1 MKEGKLS
8 GNWKNAKNTVSM
20 DLPVMFFEE
29 NKVQIAYIPMLDL
42 SGYGKTEKE
51 ALESLVES
59 LDNYFSYTT
68 NKDTLVQD
76 LKAHGWTIKKKNKPY
91 VAPELTDLITKNE
104 YLHDIVNKRPYKMDR
119 INVAMPQYA

>member
-51 ALESLVES
+51 AMESLVEA

-76 LKAHGWTIKKKNKPY
+76 LKAHGWTIRKKNKPY

-119 INVAMPQYA
+119 INVTMPQYA